1 MISGKSMGTL
11 LQDLQYALRLL
22 RKSPAFTAVAVLT
35 LALGIGA
42 NTAIFS
48 LVNAVMLKMLPV
60 KDPGQLV
67 VVGDPTDVHSRH
79 MGDPTVVSFSYP
91 LYRDINQGNSVFS
104 GMLASG
110 EAHRL
115 RVTGDSVGEIADNA
129 TGVLVSG
136 NYFSVLGV
144 NALYGRVI
152 TPEDDSAPGANP
164 VAVVSYGFWK
174 NKLGENPNMIGQTVR
189 INNYRF
195 TVIGVAPPGF
205 YGDTVGDAQDF
216 WLPVTMQEQVIAGR
230 KWLATYDATWLHV
243 IGRLKPGVSVE
254 KAAANVNLV
263 VQQLVSGPLKAKLS
277 KDDIDNLKAGK
288 VQVSAGGGGFSDL
301 RGDFQQPLLLL
312 MIIVA
317 LVLVIACVNV
327 ANLLLARAAA
337 RQKEFAIR
345 VAIGAEPGRVVRQL
359 LTESIFLAFAGG
371 TLGLLL
377 AQWGTGALLKL
388 SGNKDLEASPDL
400 RVFLFTAAVCL
411 LTGILFGLIPAL
423 RSRGVAVAL
432 TLKSGSQNGNSAH
445 AGWNWGKM
453 LVTGQVA
460 LSLLV
465 LFVAGLLVHS
475 LQNIRNVD
483 LGYNRE
489 HLLLVS
495 TDPLAAGY
503 NKTKIAGFATEL
515 ADLIVRMPGV
525 RAVTSSKNGL
535 FSGSESGNSI
545 KVEGYISKN
554 DPDMQAA
561 YDEVAP
567 NYFSGV
573 GIPMLLG
580 RDISVQD
587 TATSPRVAVINETMA
602 RFYFGQMNPI
612 GRKFIVEDPESKGPV
627 EIVGVARDARDHKLK
642 GKLDRRF
649 YIPLSQGLAT
659 AAGLN
664 FVIRTVGNP
673 VAVAE
678 AVRKQIKGFDANV
691 PVNSVRA
698 LNELAERSIS
708 DQILIARL
716 SSVFAG
722 LALLLAAIGLYGI
735 LSYSVA
741 GRTREIGVR
750 MALGAQRGSVLSM
763 VLREAGKLVLLGIL
777 IGIPAAMLAGQ
788 LFSSMLF
795 GLKATDPVSMMFVVG
810 VLLVITLLAS
820 YIPARRAT
828 KVDPM
833 VALRYE

>member
-1 MISGKSMGTL
+1 MGTL
-11 LQDLQYALRLL
+11 LQDLQYALRML
-22 RKSPAFTAVAVLT
+22 RKSPAFTTVAVLT

-60 KDPGQLV
+60 KEPGRLV

-79 MGDPTVVSFSYP
+79 LGDPEVVSFSYP
-91 LYRDINQGNSVFS
+91 LYRDISQGNSVFS
-104 GMLASG
+104 AMLASG
-110 EAHRL
+110 EAHRV
-115 RVTGDSVGEIADNA
+115 RVTGDSIGEISGNS

-152 TPEDDSAPGANP
+152 TPEDDSGPGAHP
-164 VAVVSYGFWK
+164 VTVVSYGFWK
-174 NKLGENPNMIGQTVR
+174 NKLGANPNTVGQTLR
-189 INNYRF
+189 INNYPF
-195 TVIGVAPPGF
+195 TVIGVTPPGF

-216 WLPVTMQEQVIAGR
+216 WMPVTMQEQIITGR
-230 KWLATYDATWLHV
+230 KWLDNYNVTWLHV
-243 IGRLKPGVSVE
+243 IARLKPGVSIE

-263 VQQLVSGPLKAKLS
+263 VQQLVSGPLKAKLT
-277 KDDIDNLKAGK
+277 KNDIDNLKASK
-288 VQVSAGGGGFSDL
+288 VEVSAGGGGFSDL
-301 RGDFQQPLLLL
+301 RGDFKQPLLLL
-312 MIIVA
+312 MMIVA

-327 ANLLLARAAA
+327 ANLLMARAAS
-337 RQKEFAIR
+337 RQKEFAVR
-345 VAIGAEPGRVVRQL
+345 VAIGAAPGRVVRQL
-359 LTESIFLAFAGG
+359 LTESIFLACAGG
-371 TLGLLL
+371 ALGLLL
-377 AQWGTGALLKL
+377 AHWGTSALLTL
-388 SGNKDLEASPDL
+388 SKNQDLEASPDL
-400 RVFLFTAAVCL
+400 RVFLFTAGMCL

-423 RSRGVAVAL
+423 RSRNVPVAL
-432 TLKSGSQNGNSAH
+432 TLKSGSQNGNSAET
-445 AGWNWGKM
+445 GWNWGKL

-495 TDPLAAGY
+495 TDPQAAGY
-503 NKTKIAGFATEL
+503 NKARITSFANDL
-515 ADLIVRMPGV
+515 ATQISSLPGV

-545 KVEGYISKN
+545 KVEGYTSKN
-554 DPDMQAA
+554 DEDLQAA
-561 YDEVAP
+561 FDHVAP
-567 NYFSGV
+567 NYFSTV
-573 GIPMLLG
+573 GIPLLLG
-580 RDISVQD
+580 RDIGLQD
-587 TATSPRVAVINETMA
+587 TEASPRVAVINEGMA
-602 RFYFGQMNPI
+602 RFYFGQTNPI
-612 GRKFIVEDPESKGPV
+612 GRKFEIQDPESKGGTV

-642 GKLDRRF
+642 GEVGRRF
-649 YIPLSQGLAT
+649 YIPLAQGLGT
-659 AAGLN
+659 MAGIN

-673 VAVAE
+673 VAVADS
-678 AVRKQIKGFDANV
+678 VRKQIKALDANV
-691 PVNSVRA
+691 PVYSVRA
-698 LNELAERSIS
+698 LNELTERSIGN
-708 DQILIARL
+708 QILIARL

-735 LSYSVA
+735 LSYSVS

-750 MALGAQRGSVLSM
+750 MALGAQRGSVLKM
-763 VLREAGKLVLLGIL
+763 VLREAGKLVLLGIV
-777 IGIPAAMLAGQ
+777 IGVPAAMLAGR

-795 GLKATDPVSMMFVVG
+795 GLKATDPLSMVLVVV
-810 VLLVITLLAS
+810 VLLAITLLAS

-833 VALRYE
+833 IALRYE

>member
-1 MISGKSMGTL
+1 MGTF
-11 LQDLQYALRLL
+11 LQDLRYALRMLG
-22 RKSPAFTAVAVLT
+22 KNPAFTAVAVVT

-48 LVNAVMLKMLPV
+48 LENAVMLKMLPV
-60 KDPGQLV
+60 KNPGELV
-67 VVGDPTDVHSRH
+67 VVGDPTEVHGRH
-79 MGDPTVVSFSYP
+79 MGDPQVNEFSYP
-91 LYRDINQGNSVFS
+91 LYRDIRDGSSVFS

-110 EAHRL
+110 EAHRQ
-115 RVTGDSVGEIADNA
+115 RVTGDSIGEISNNA

-144 NALYGRVI
+144 NALYGRMI
-152 TPEDDSAPGANP
+152 TPDDDSAPGAHP
-164 VAVVSYGFWK
+164 VLVVSYGFWK
-174 NKLGENPNMIGQTVR
+174 NKLGETPNIVGQTLR
-189 INNYRF
+189 INNYPF

-216 WLPVTMQEQVIAGR
+216 WVPVTMQEQLINGR
-230 KWLATYDATWLHV
+230 KWLENYNASWLHV
-243 IGRLKPGVSVE
+243 IARLKPGVTVE

-263 VQQLVSGPLKAKLS
+263 VQQLVGGPLKAKLS
-277 KDDIDNLKAGK
+277 KDDLDNLKASK
-288 VQVSAGGGGFSDL
+288 VPVCAGGGGFSDL

-312 MIIVA
+312 MVIVA

-327 ANLLLARAAA
+327 ANLLLARASS
-337 RQKEFAIR
+337 RRKEFAVR
-345 VAIGAEPGRVVRQL
+345 VAIGAASGRIVRQL
-359 LTESIFLAFAGG
+359 LTESILLAFAGG
-371 TLGLLL
+371 ALGLLL
-377 AQWGTGALLKL
+377 ARWGTNALLKL
-388 SGNKDLEASPDL
+388 SGNNDLEASPDL
-400 RVFLFTAAVCL
+400 RVFLFTAAVCV

-423 RSRGVAVAL
+423 RSRRVAVAL
-432 TLKSGSQNGNSAH
+432 TLKSGSQNGSSAN
-445 AGWNWGKM
+445 AGWNWGKL

-460 LSLLV
+460 VSLLV

-489 HLLLVS
+489 HLLLLS

-503 NKTKIAGFATEL
+503 NNNARIGSFANQLAEQIASL
-515 ADLIVRMPGV
+515 PGV

-535 FSGSESGNSI
+535 FSGSESADSI
-545 KVEGYISKN
+545 KVEGYTSKN
-554 DPDMQAA
+554 DADLEAA
-561 YDEVAP
+561 FDEVAP
-567 NYFSGV
+567 NYFHGV

-580 RDISVQD
+580 RDIGLQD
-587 TATSPRVAVINETMA
+587 TETSPRVAVINETMA
-602 RFYFGQMNPI
+602 RFYFGQTNPI
-612 GRKFIVEDPESKGPV
+612 GRKFIIDDPGSKGPV

-642 GKLDRRF
+642 GKVDRRF
-649 YIPLSQGLAT
+649 YVPLSQSMGT
-659 AAGLN
+659 IPVVN

-678 AVRKQIKGFDANV
+678 AVRKQLKNLDANI

-698 LNELAERSIS
+698 LNELTERAIS
-708 DQILIARL
+708 DQVLIARL
-716 SSVFAG
+716 SSFFAG

-750 MALGAQRGSVLSM
+750 MALGAQRGSVLKM
-763 VLREAGKLVLLGIL
+763 VLQEAGKLVLLGVV
-777 IGIPAAMLAGQ
+777 IGIPSALLASR

-795 GLKATDPVSMMFVVG
+795 GLKGTDPASMLIVIA
-810 VLLVITLLAS
+810 VLLAITLLAS

-833 VALRYE
+833 IALRYE

>member
-1 MISGKSMGTL
+1 MGTF
-11 LQDLQYALRLL
+11 LQDIRYALRMLF
-22 RKSPAFTAVAVLT
+22 KNPAFTTVAVLT

-48 LVNAVMLKMLPV
+48 LENAVMLKMLPV
-60 KDPGQLV
+60 KNPGELV
-67 VVGDPTDVHSRH
+67 VVGDPTEVHGRH
-79 MGDPTVVSFSYP
+79 MGDPQVSEFSYP
-91 LYRDINQGNSVFS
+91 LYRDIRDGSSVFTA
-104 GMLASG
+104 MLASS

-115 RVTGDSVGEIADNA
+115 RVTGDSIGEISGNA

-152 TPEDDSAPGANP
+152 TPDDDTGPGAHP
-164 VAVVSYGFWK
+164 VAVLSYAFWK
-174 NKLGENPNMIGQTVR
+174 NKLGESPNIVGQTLR
-189 INNYRF
+189 INNYPF

-216 WLPVTMQEQVIAGR
+216 WVPVTMQEQVISGR
-230 KWLATYDATWLHV
+230 KWLENYNASWLHV
-243 IGRLKPGVSVE
+243 IARLKPGVTVE

-263 VQQLVSGPLKAKLS
+263 VQQLVNGPLKAKLS
-277 KDDIDNLKAGK
+277 KDDLDNLKADK
-288 VQVSAGGGGFSDL
+288 VPVSAGGGGFSDL

-327 ANLLLARAAA
+327 ANLLLARASS
-337 RQKEFAIR
+337 RRKEFAVR
-345 VAIGAEPGRVVRQL
+345 VAIGASPGRIVRQL
-359 LTESIFLAFAGG
+359 LTESILLAFGG
-371 TLGLLL
+371 GALGLLL
-377 AQWGTGALLKL
+377 ARWGTDALLKL
-388 SGNKDLEASPDL
+388 SGNNDLEASADL
-400 RVFLFTAAVCL
+400 RVFVFTAAVCL
-411 LTGILFGLIPAL
+411 LTGVLFGLIPAL
-423 RSRGVAVAL
+423 RSRRVAVAL
-432 TLKSGSQNGNSAH
+432 TLKSGSQNGSSANT
-445 AGWNWGKM
+445 GWNWGKL

-460 LSLLV
+460 VSLLV

-489 HLLLVS
+489 HLLVLS

-503 NKTKIAGFATEL
+503 NDNAKIASFTNQL
-515 ADLIVRMPGV
+515 AEQISSLPGV
-525 RAVTSSKNGL
+525 LAVTSSKNGL

-545 KVEGYISKN
+545 KMEGYTSKN
-554 DPDMQAA
+554 DADLQAA
-561 YDEVAP
+561 FDEVAP
-567 NYFSGV
+567 NYFHGV

-580 RDISVQD
+580 RDIGLQD
-587 TATSPRVAVINETMA
+587 TVTSPRVAVINETMA
-602 RFYFGQMNPI
+602 RFYFGETNPI
-612 GRKFIVEDPESKGPV
+612 GKKFIVEDPGSKGPV

-642 GKLDRRF
+642 GKIDRRF
-649 YIPLSQGLAT
+649 YLPLSQSLGQIPVV
-659 AAGLN
+659 N
-664 FVIRTVGNP
+664 FVVRTVGNP

-678 AVRKQIKGFDANV
+678 AARKQLKSLDANI
-691 PVNSVRA
+691 PVNSIRSV
-698 LNELAERSIS
+698 NELTERAIS
-708 DQILIARL
+708 DQVLIARL
-716 SSVFAG
+716 SSAFAG

-750 MALGAQRGSVLSM
+750 MALGAQRGSVLKM
-763 VLREAGKLVLLGIL
+763 ILQEAGKLVLLGVVV
-777 IGIPAAMLAGQ
+777 GIPSALLASR
-788 LFSSMLF
+788 LFSAMLF
-795 GLKATDPVSMMFVVG
+795 GLKGTDPVSMLLVLA
-810 VLLVITLLAS
+810 VLLAITLLAS

>member
-1 MISGKSMGTL
+1 MRT
-11 LQDLQYALRLL
+11 L
-22 RKSPAFTAVAVLT
+22 RKSPAFTTVAVMT

-60 KDPGQLV
+60 RAPGELV

-79 MGDPTVVSFSYP
+79 MGDPQVISFSYP
-91 LYRDINQGNSVFS
+91 LFRDISQGNSVFS
-104 GMLASG
+104 GMLASS
-110 EAHRL
+110 EVHRL
-115 RVTGDSVGEIADNA
+115 RVTGNSAGEIAGNA

-152 TPEDDSAPGANP
+152 TPEDDSGPGAHP
-164 VAVVSYGFWK
+164 VVVVSYGFWK
-174 NKLGENPNMIGQTVR
+174 DKLGENPNSVGQTLR
-189 INNYRF
+189 INNYPF
-195 TVIGVAPPGF
+195 TVIGVAAPGF

-216 WLPVTMQEQVIAGR
+216 WVPITMQEQVITGR
-230 KWLATYDATWLHV
+230 KWLENYETSWLH
-243 IGRLKPGVSVE
+243 IIARLKPGVSLE

-263 VQQLVSGPLKAKLS
+263 VQQLVSGPLSAKLS
-277 KDDIDNLKAGK
+277 KDDIDNLKQSK
-288 VQVSAGGGGFSDL
+288 VPMSAGGGGFSEL
-301 RGDFQQPLLLL
+301 RGDFKQPLFLL

-327 ANLLLARAAA
+327 ANLLLARASS

-345 VAIGAEPGRVVRQL
+345 VAIGAAPGRVVRQL

-371 TLGLLL
+371 ALGLLV
-377 AQWGTGALLKL
+377 ARWGTAALLKL

-400 RVFLFTAAVCL
+400 RVLLFTAGVCL
-411 LTGILFGLIPAL
+411 LTGILFGLMPAL
-423 RSRGVAVAL
+423 RARRVAVAL
-432 TLKSGSQNGNSAH
+432 TLKSGTQNGNSAH
-445 AGWNWGKM
+445 AGWNLGKL

-465 LFVAGLLVHS
+465 LFIAGLLVHS
-475 LQNIRNVD
+475 LQNIRNID

-503 NKTKIAGFATEL
+503 NKSKITNFANEL
-515 ADLIVRMPGV
+515 ATQISNLPGV
-525 RAVTSSKNGL
+525 RAVASSKNGL
-535 FSGSESGNSI
+535 FSGSESGNTI
-545 KVEGYISKN
+545 KVEGYVAKN
-554 DPDMQAA
+554 DPDAQAA
-561 YDEVAP
+561 FDQVSP
-567 NYFSGV
+567 NYFSAV
-573 GIPMLLG
+573 GIPLLLG
-580 RDISVQD
+580 RDIGLQD
-587 TATSPRVAVINETMA
+587 TETSPRVAVINETMA
-602 RFYFGQMNPI
+602 RFYFGQANPI
-612 GRKFIVEDPESKGPV
+612 GRKFTIEDPESKGGPV

-642 GKLDRRF
+642 GNVQRRF
-649 YIPLSQGLAT
+649 YIPLAQSLGT
-659 AAGLN
+659 VPGLN
-664 FVIRTVGNP
+664 FEVKTAGDP

-678 AVRKQIKGFDANV
+678 AVRKQIKNFDANV
-691 PVNSVRA
+691 PIYSVRA
-698 LNELAERSIS
+698 LNELAERSIG

-716 SSVFAG
+716 SSFFAG

-750 MALGAQRGSVLSM
+750 MALGAQRGSVLGM
-763 VLREAGKLVLLGIL
+763 VLREAGKLVVLGIT
-777 IGIPAAMLAGQ
+777 IGIPAALLASR

-795 GLKATDPVSMMFVVG
+795 GLKATDPGSMALVIA
-810 VLLVITLLAS
+810 VLLAITLLAS